1 MNGAYSF
8 FTGFA
13 DMIADFGAAY
23 AEVIFMFIN
32 SVFRRPVTFA
42 VRKIRRF
49 IRFFFRCLVIF
60 FAPADASSDGY
71 ANDVTRACKRCLK
84 TLFSHPLSL
93 PSVIAYYI
101 KKAFSRYSFSF
112 RNVLLWVLPLAVVA
126 LCFGGGKMLSYKTMC
141 LAIVSDGEVIGYVS
155 DEKGFIDAK
164 NEARDMLKNAGEE
177 DTLPSVTYSL
187 AIVDKNRLTDSEK
200 LCDMLLERSSAG
212 LEKACGVFV
221 DGSLFAVISGE
232 EEGRSI
238 MSSLLSEYES
248 DEKFIVSFAEEI
260 EFRQGFYDDDSII
273 SAADFRRLLVQ
284 GEKKTAVYKAGKN
297 DTLDSIAAEYSMTK
311 EELLTLNGITDEEPV
326 IEEGSEIKV
335 LETGTTLT
343 LKEVKAEVTAE
354 ATDFDTVELQ
364 TNALYSGTSRVLLE
378 GKKGYD
384 QVTRL
389 VTYIDGERVSATET
403 SRLTVTQPVAKR
415 IQVGTKPLD
424 EAYSNSMGGI
434 FLWPIIGAYGINSDY
449 GWRWGKLHA
458 GIDLGMGNEP
468 GTSLGKP
475 VIAVAQG
482 TVLVASVHSSYGYYV
497 IIDHG
502 GGLQTLYAHCL
513 ANSLMVVPGQ
523 IVAAGEPIA
532 RVGST
537 GYSTGPHL
545 HFEVRVNGNR
555 VNPRPYLGI

>member
-1 MNGAYSF
+1 MNGNYSF
-8 FTGFA
+8 FSGIG
-13 DMIADFGAAY
+13 DMIASFGEAY

-49 IRFFFRCLVIF
+49 IRFFFRCVVIF

-71 ANDVTRACKRCLK
+71 ADDVTRAFKRCLK
-84 TLFSHPLSL
+84 TLFTKPLSL
-93 PSVIAYYI
+93 PSVAFYYV
-101 KKAFSRYSFSF
+101 KKAFSRYSFSVK
-112 RNVLLWVLPLAVVA
+112 NVLLWVLPVLMVA
-126 LCFGGGKMLSYKTMC
+126 GIFAGGKMLSYKTMC
-141 LAIVSDGEVIGYVS
+141 LAISSDGEIIGYVA

-164 NEARDMLKNAGEE
+164 NEAWEILKNSGE
-177 DTLPSVTYSL
+177 DDALPTVTYSL
-187 AIVDKNRLTDSEK
+187 AVVDKNRLTDSEK
-200 LCDMLLERSSAG
+200 LCDILLERSSAE
-212 LEKACGVFV
+212 LIKACGVYV

-232 EEGRSI
+232 EEGRAV

-260 EFRQGFYDDDSII
+260 EFRQGFYDEDSIV
-273 SAADFRRLLVQ
+273 SGAAFKKLLAQ
-284 GEKKTAVYKAGKN
+284 GEKRVSVYKAGKN
-297 DTLDSIAAEYSMTK
+297 DTLDGIAVAYSMTK
-311 EELLTLNGITDEEPV
+311 EELLTLNGFAVDEV
-326 IEEGSEIKV
+326 IEEGRAVKV
-335 LETGTTLT
+335 YEPGATLT
-343 LKEVKAEVTAE
+343 IKEVKAEVTAE
-354 ATDFDTVELQ
+354 TTDFDTVEIK
-364 TNALYSGTSRVLLE
+364 TNALYSGTSRVMLE

-384 QVTRL
+384 QVTKL
-389 VTYIDGERVSATET
+389 VTYINGERVSATET

-458 GIDLGMGNEP
+458 GIDLGMGNAP
-468 GTSLGKP
+468 GTSLGKS